1 MVLKWFLREPDSA
14 AADFLLEKFLNGEA
28 ELLAPDMMLLETAN
42 ALWKRVILRKEL
54 SASEALQIYADLV
67 TLPLSLIASASVAD
81 AAFRLALKHS
91 HSVYDALYCALAI
104 ERRCDLVTADR
115 RLVSKLHSVFPFII
129 HLSAVKS

>member
-1 MVLKWFLREPDSA
+1 VVLKWFLREPDSA

>member
-115 RLVSKLHSVFPFII
+115 RLVSKLHGVFPFII